1 MNQSSL
7 YSSQSEIRN
16 GYRDQLIHYYNKG
29 IGNVSEIA
37 EVTITK
43 NLIAVIE
50 KRYKQLGGSLP
61 ISKLEILRER
71 GKKWPL

>member
-1 MNQSSL
+1 MGELTYNSRTT
-7 YSSQSEIRN
+7 IRS

-29 IGNVSEIA
+29 IGKVSEIA

>member
-1 MNQSSL
+1 MKSSL

-37 EVTITK
+37 EVTITE
-43 NLIAVIE
+43 NLIAIIE
-50 KRYKQLGGSLP
+50 RRYQQLGGILP
-61 ISKLEILRER
+61 ISKIDILKER
-71 GKKWPL
+71 GKKWRL